1 MPTTIDIIIG
11 KSLSGKTT
19 AMRQILNNCRQLG
32 ISAQTV
38 SKLITSTT
46 RPPRQE
52 DRGKHNYNFL
62 NNADLNK
69 TPAKNII
76 APRTY
81 QVVYQ
86 NQLTNW
92 TYFINRQ
99 DLIRDQNKFKH
110 LLLIIDWQGFKDL
123 KSAIKNDAQ
132 LKQAYKIQGWYL
144 DIPLKQRL
152 MRLTNPKSPRFND
165 DSKETL
171 RRLYD
176 DEFNAFNELENP
188 KNIEKYQLKVFS
200 TDQDFITE
208 YLKQFEQKR

>member
-1 MPTTIDIIIG
+1 MSTTIDVIIG

-19 AMRQILNNCRQLG
+19 AMHQILNSCRQLS
-32 ISAQTV
+32 ISIQTV

-52 DRGKHNYNFL
+52 DHGKHNYNFL
-62 NNADLNK
+62 NNTDLNK

-123 KSAIKNDAQ
+123 KSAIENDVQ

-165 DSKETL
+165 DSKEAL

-208 YLKQFEQKR
+208 YLKQFESKR

>member
-1 MPTTIDIIIG
+1 MSTTIDVIIG

-46 RPPRQE
+46 RPARQE

-62 NNADLNK
+62 SSIDLSK
-69 TPAKNII
+69 TPTKNII
-76 APRTY
+76 ALRTY

-99 DLIRDQNKFKH
+99 DLIRDKNKFKH

-123 KSAIKNDAQ
+123 KSAIESDIQ
-132 LKQAYKIQGWYL
+132 LKQTYKIQGWYL
-144 DIPLKQRL
+144 NIPLKQRL

-165 DSKETL
+165 DSKEAL

-208 YLKQFEQKR
+208 YLKQFESKR